1 MPITSFRFPFTK
13 ASVNKI
19 IFISEEIGGGGA
31 VTVNPTGNAS
41 VTANTSNPITFS
53 AVASGTAAANR
64 LSVVAI
70 NGRRRA
76 TLNTVTINGVSAAK
90 AVGVLLGG
98 SGNMISEIWYAE
110 NPSGTT
116 ADVVL
121 TFSAATSGAWEVALF
136 EVNGATTIPTD
147 TDSASSGTAS
157 SLSISALT
165 IPANGVAIIASGNAG
180 DTVAITWTNATE
192 YTDTNI
198 TEIRASSA
206 YTSTSGTPTIT
217 CDGSDGNPYTIAG
230 AAWGPA

>member
-1 MPITSFRFPFTK
+1 MGPGK
-13 ASVNKI
+13 GNYAV
-19 IFISEEIGGGGA
+19 GGGL

-70 NGRRRA
+70 NGRRRS
-76 TLNTVTINGVSAAK
+76 TLNTVTINGVSATK

-121 TFSAATSGAWEVALF
+121 TFSAATSGAWQVDLY
-136 EVNGATTIPTD
+136 EVNGATATPTD
-147 TDSASSGTAS
+147 TDSGSTGSANL
-157 SLSISALT
+157 LSISALT

-180 DTVAITWTNATE
+180 DATAVTWTNATE
-192 YTDTNI
+192 YTDASI

-206 YTSTSGTPTIT
+206 RTSTAGTPTIT
-217 CDGSDGNPYTIAG
+217 ADGSNGNPYTIAG
-230 AAWGPA
+230 AAWGL